1 MDWRNSKGP
10 DLEKNFL
17 PGSFLLKK
25 DQNRKKNP
33 RCARTVAKTKS
44 FSVKT
49 EDGKQT
55 SRPAPRADNSR

>member
-25 DQNRKKNP
+25 AKIGKKIHAAQELWPKRNP
-33 RCARTVAKTKS
+33 SA
-44 FSVKT
+44 
-49 EDGKQT
+49 
-55 SRPAPRADNSR
+55 